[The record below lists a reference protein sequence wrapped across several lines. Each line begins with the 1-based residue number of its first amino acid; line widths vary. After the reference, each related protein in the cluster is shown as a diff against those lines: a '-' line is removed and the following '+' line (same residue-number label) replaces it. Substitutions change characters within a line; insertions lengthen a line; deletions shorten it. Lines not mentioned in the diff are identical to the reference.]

1 MVGHPVRIT
10 VDDDLRRSRVT
21 VFFRALL
28 ALPHLV
34 WLTLWGVTASLAAVA
49 SWLVVLVRGESAE
62 SLHRFLA
69 AYVRYHAHVNA
80 FLFLVANPFPGFAG
94 TPGYPID
101 VAVEPPFRQR
111 RWITLFRP
119 FLAIPALFLSGVLS
133 FVLVVVGLLGS
144 LAGLVTGRM
153 PAGLRNLGAFCIGYV
168 AQADAYWLVV
178 TDAYPRL
185 SQEREPPA
193 RPEPV

>member
-1 MVGHPVRIT
+1 MTLPV
-10 VDDDLRRSRVT
+10 VAASG
-21 VFFRALL
+21 ALKTI
-28 ALPHLV
+28 ADKPF
-34 WLTLWGVTASLAAVA
+34 
-49 SWLVVLVRGESAE
+49 GE
-62 SLHRFLA
+62 LL
-69 AYVRYHAHVNA
+69 
-80 FLFLVANPFPGFAG
+80 L
-94 TPGYPID
+94 I
-101 VAVEPPFRQR
+101 
-111 RWITLFRP
+111 
-119 FLAIPALFLSGVLS
+119 
-133 FVLVVVGLLGS
+133 VLVVGFLGS